1 MDSEGDGPPTWRR
14 EEAHEPESFQLTSQ
28 RRQATVFDA
37 VAGKLTNRHGR
48 LEGDAPA
55 TQTLYSTKE
64 VPFGPDEVLFRRKEA
79 PQRYEEY
86 DIYKSHV
93 RDLPRAGQGVL
104 PESDLLKAIH
114 SYTSRCY
121 GSLHR
126 QASEEDTLDV
136 NERSMDETALLA
148 FGILLE
154 EASREVLGRHGDLV
168 FTEGLDGGEEGAAP
182 SDAVTGRFVVP
193 SGAGDQESGAGA
205 PSRKRRRVAKSEE
218 DSHDM

>member
-1 MDSEGDGPPTWRR
+1 MDSEGDAPPTWRR
-14 EEAHEPESFQLTSQ
+14 EEGHEPESFQPTSQ

-37 VAGKLTNRHGR
+37 VAGKLSNRHGR
-48 LEGDAPA
+48 LEGDAPT

-64 VPFGPDEVLFRRKEA
+64 VPFGPDEILFRRKEA
-79 PQRYEEY
+79 PQRYEEH

-93 RDLPRAGQGVL
+93 RDLPRAGQSVL

-168 FTEGLDGGEEGAAP
+168 FTEGLDGGEGAAP
-182 SDAVTGRFVVP
+182 SDAVTRRFVVP
-193 SGAGDQESGAGA
+193 SGAGDQEPGVRA
-205 PSRKRRRVAKSEE
+205 PSRKRRRVAKSE

>member
-1 MDSEGDGPPTWRR
+1 MDSEGDASPTWRR
-14 EEAHEPESFQLTSQ
+14 EEGHEPESLQPTSQ

-48 LEGDAPA
+48 LEGNAPA
-55 TQTLYSTKE
+55 NQALYSTKE

-126 QASEEDTLDV
+126 QAPEEDTLDV

-168 FTEGLDGGEEGAAP
+168 FTEGLDGGEGATPNEA
-182 SDAVTGRFVVP
+182 ATRRFMAP
-193 SGAGDQESGAGA
+193 SGAEDQESGARA
-205 PSRKRRRVAKSEE
+205 PSRKRRRVAKGE
-218 DSHDM
+218 DAHDM

>member
-1 MDSEGDGPPTWRR
+1 MNSEGEDSPTWRR
-14 EEAHEPESFQLTSQ
+14 EEGHEAGSFQPSSQ

-48 LEGDAPA
+48 MEGNAPA
-55 TQTLYSTKE
+55 AQTLYSTKE

-93 RDLPRAGQGVL
+93 RDLPHAGQGVL

-126 QASEEDTLDV
+126 QAAEEDTLDV

-154 EASREVLGRHGDLV
+154 EASREVLGRRGDLV
-168 FTEGLDGGEEGAAP
+168 FTEGLDGGEGTAANE
-182 SDAVTGRFVVP
+182 AATRRFVVP
-193 SGAGDQESGAGA
+193 SGAEDQESGVKA
-205 PSRKRRRVAKSEE
+205 PSRKRRRVAKSE
-218 DSHDM
+218 DAHGM